1 VIINN
6 VCCKFDFYLLFRQLF
21 LSFFCE
27 QPLLTSTGFVELNNK
42 ICGSS
47 NKALVNVRSN
57 MQQEDGLIDCMVKLM
72 ETNVNVVVALVEL
85 IYIDLYSIQIDL
97 FVQWDGM
104 N

>member
-1 VIINN
+1 
-6 VCCKFDFYLLFRQLF
+6 
-21 LSFFCE
+21 
-27 QPLLTSTGFVELNNK
+27 
-42 ICGSS
+42 
-47 NKALVNVRSN
+47 

-85 IYIDLYSIQIDL
+85 IYIDLYSIISIQIDL

>member
-1 VIINN
+1 
-6 VCCKFDFYLLFRQLF
+6 
-21 LSFFCE
+21 
-27 QPLLTSTGFVELNNK
+27 
-42 ICGSS
+42 
-47 NKALVNVRSN
+47 